1 MQIGITFSQKHLVS
15 YAEMPIFALVNIKY
29 VANIHKNIVTCKKFN
44 IFFVILHKKVRH
56 TIKTVERIC
65 H

>member
-1 MQIGITFSQKHLVS
+1 MHTCKTFL
-15 YAEMPIFALVNIKY
+15 ICALVNIKY